1 MKLAFALINGESPRP
16 IINKNGKK
24 KKKKKIRNQQVLR
37 TRLRFKALSITGRK
51 ISGQKLVHHFEIVGY
66 KKKRFLKAM
75 MRCFDLKLAMK

>member
-24 KKKKKIRNQQVLR
+24 KEKKIRNQQVLR

-66 KKKRFLKAM
+66 KKKDF
-75 MRCFDLKLAMK
+75 